1 MATGA
6 INNEAR
12 HHRESAASIRLKAQ
26 KLRRAL
32 DGDKLEEAVR
42 VAADVAAELRAPGTT
57 TLTPKAYYDVYLSVC
72 AELRVLEMYMLESA
86 RRGAPVLHLYER
98 VQETPLVL
106 PRLYLLVTTGA
117 VYVRSEQAPAK
128 DVLRD
133 LVEMCAAVQHPQRG
147 LFLRAYLAQMMK
159 DKLPDVPSADWQEQQ
174 EMEENGGGSLVDSV
188 EFVLRNF
195 TEMNRL
201 WVRMKN
207 NVAVHERANV
217 KNQRMELR
225 LLVGSNLSTLS
236 RLLSND
242 QHMYINKVLPAI
254 VEQIVDC
261 RDSIAQ
267 EYLADCVAQA
277 FPDEFQLATLDIFLR
292 MCAKL
297 VRGVNL
303 RTVLTS
309 IIDRLTNYALTSESA
324 KNEIRGV
331 DAFDTFHRHF
341 PAVLGRQQTCMA
353 LPERLHVFQSLMRLV
368 LTLEPE
374 KTESVDAVLALAV
387 ESAYLFVGPG
397 ENELV
402 EEVNGT
408 FYTAAP
414 LGGVGSQNAGVTVN
428 PRPTAQPLRS
438 QLTDEEEKLALEILS
453 MPLSEYR
460 DVAVALRLNNFGEL
474 QQLLCFEKQYTLAAR
489 VLRSVREY
497 KPCIAEV
504 SQLEKLFVYVRPLVV
519 GERATVNEPISPED
533 MSSPAAIFNP
543 DTLSP
548 HHAYLS
554 AEVSLG
560 TWNAASAG
568 NQHANT
574 EPDPASEPASL
585 NYEEEGIDPIEEQQ
599 QFMESQELVARI
611 VFLCHND
618 SIAGTV
624 ALFEVIRSHL
634 LVGDAKRRAITLPPL
649 TFAVLQL
656 AMRANETSAAAG
668 ESMNDASAPTQIVH
682 FAVACV
688 EALVPEHPMI
698 ACRLYLQTAVAAAAM
713 AMAVGSDVVY
723 DAVAKAFLIFENMIN
738 AAAEQFTSL
747 EAIAGTLAQ
756 IRGALPSEAYLALAR
771 RAEKHA
777 ANLLARSDQCLALLA
792 CTAMY
797 GKLEEEEIRAV
808 SCIDAAT
815 NAARACS
822 STAERFFL
830 WVAVANRMMKLV
842 EDGCTAVGG
851 KDRLRDVLWAMRDI
865 VANRATKTVPL
876 GRAALRRRAL
886 ILAHIRAQPN
896 VFSFLNVAEL

>member
-1 MATGA
+1 MAAGA
-6 INNEAR
+6 ISNEAR

-86 RRGAPVLHLYER
+86 RRGSPVLHLYER

-106 PRLYLLVTTGA
+106 PRLYLLVTAGS

-159 DKLPDVPSADWQEQQ
+159 DKLPDAPWREHDDIDDH
-174 EMEENGGGSLVDSV
+174 GGPGSLADSV

-207 NVAVHERANV
+207 NVAAHEREGV

-242 QHMYINKVLPAI
+242 QSMYIDKVLPAI

-261 RDSIAQ
+261 RDAIAQ

-277 FPDEFQLATLDIFLR
+277 FPDEFQLATLDMFLR

-324 KNEIRGV
+324 RNQIRDV
-331 DAFDTFHRHF
+331 DAFETFHRHF
-341 PAVLGRQQTCMA
+341 PSVLGRQQTHMG
-353 LPERLHVFQSLMRLV
+353 LPERLRVFLSLMRFV

-374 KTESVDAVLALAV
+374 KTESVDAVLAMAV

-397 ENELV
+397 DNALV

-408 FYTAAP
+408 FYSTAP
-414 LGGVGSQNAGVTVN
+414 LGGVGGQNAAVNVN
-428 PRPTAQPLRS
+428 PRPTAQPLRH
-438 QLTDEEEKLALEILS
+438 QLTDEEERLALQILS
-453 MPLSEYR
+453 MPLTEYQ

-489 VLRSVREY
+489 VLRSVRVY
-497 KPCIAEV
+497 RPCVTEV

-519 GERATVNEPISPED
+519 GERAAVTDSISSED
-533 MSSPAAIFNP
+533 MYSPAVIFNP
-543 DTLSP
+543 ETLSP

-560 TWNAASAG
+560 TWNAASVSG
-568 NQHANT
+568 NQHVNMET
-574 EPDPASEPASL
+574 EPASEPTSL
-585 NYEEEGIDPIEEQQ
+585 NYEEETGDSLEEQQ
-599 QFMESQELVARI
+599 QFIESQELVARI

-618 SIAGTV
+618 SVSGTV
-624 ALFEVIRSHL
+624 ALFEVLRSHL
-634 LVGDAKRRAITLPPL
+634 LMGDARRRAVTLPPL
-649 TFAVLQL
+649 TFAALQL
-656 AMRANETSAAAG
+656 AMRANETTAVG
-668 ESMNDASAPTQIVH
+668 ESMADFASPTQIVQ

-698 ACRLYLQTAVAAAAM
+698 ACRLYLQVAIAAATM
-713 AMAVGSDVVY
+713 AMTVGGDVVY
-723 DAVAKAFLIFENMIN
+723 DAVAKAFLLFENMIN
-738 AAAEQFTSL
+738 VAAEQFTAL

-756 IRGALPSEAYLALAR
+756 IRGALPQEAYLALAR

-777 ANLLARSDQCLALLA
+777 AHLLARSDQCLALLA
-792 CTAMY
+792 CTSMY
-797 GKLEEEEIRAV
+797 GTEEEEEMRAV
-808 SCIDAAT
+808 ACIDGAS

-822 STAERFFL
+822 SIAERFFL
-830 WVAVANRMMKLV
+830 WVAVANRIMKLV
-842 EDGCTAVGG
+842 EDGCVSVGS

-865 VANRATKTVPL
+865 VANRATKSVPL

-886 ILAHIRAQPN
+886 ILAHVRAQPN